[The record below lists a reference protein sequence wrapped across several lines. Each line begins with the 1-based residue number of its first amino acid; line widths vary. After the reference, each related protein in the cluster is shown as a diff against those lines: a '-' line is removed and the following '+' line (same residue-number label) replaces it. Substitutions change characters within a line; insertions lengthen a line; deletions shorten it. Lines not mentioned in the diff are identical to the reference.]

1 MTSMRIS
8 LPNIL
13 TWGRILLIP
22 LLIVVFYIPD
32 GMLASSGKNLT
43 AALIFT
49 LAAITDW
56 LDGYLARRF
65 NQTTRFGAFLDP
77 VADKLMVTTALV
89 ILVWLD
95 RVGIFVAAIIIGR
108 ELAISALREWMAI
121 IGESR
126 GVAVSYIGKLK
137 TGAQMIAIILLFLFE
152 PIYFIPTYILGTI
165 LVYIA
170 VVLTV
175 WSMFYYIKKATIIL
189 AANNE

>member
-1 MTSMRIS
+1 MTFMRIS

-175 WSMFYYIKKATIIL
+175 WSMFYYIKKATVIL

>member
-1 MTSMRIS
+1 MISMRLS

-152 PIYFIPTYILGTI
+152 PIYFIPTYILGTV

-175 WSMFYYIKKATIIL
+175 WSMFYYIKKATVIL
-189 AANNE
+189 ATNNE

>member
-175 WSMFYYIKKATIIL
+175 WSMFYYIRKATVIL

>member
-1 MTSMRIS
+1 MTSMRLS

-108 ELAISALREWMAI
+108 ELTISALREWMAI

-175 WSMFYYIKKATIIL
+175 WSMFYYIKKATVIL
-189 AANNE
+189 ATNNE

>member
-1 MTSMRIS
+1 MISMRLS

-65 NQTTRFGAFLDP
+65 NQMTRFGAFLDP

-152 PIYFIPTYILGTI
+152 PIYVIPTYILGTI

-175 WSMFYYIKKATIIL
+175 WSMFYYIKKATVIL
-189 AANNE
+189 ATNNE

>member
-175 WSMFYYIKKATIIL
+175 WSMFYYIKKATSNL
-189 AANNE
+189 GGK

>member
-1 MTSMRIS
+1 MASMRVS
-8 LPNIL
+8 LPNLL

-32 GMLASSGKNLT
+32 GMLALSGKNLA

-49 LAAITDW
+49 LAALTDW

-137 TGAQMIAIILLFLFE
+137 TGAQMVAIILLFLFE
-152 PIYFIPTYILGTI
+152 PIYFIPTYILGTA

-175 WSMFYYIKKATIIL
+175 WSMFYYIKKASLIL
-189 AANNE
+189 AGNNE

>member
-1 MTSMRIS
+1 MAYMRSS
-8 LPNIL
+8 LPNLL
-13 TWGRILLIP
+13 TWGRIFLIP
-22 LLIVVFYIPD
+22 MLICVFYIPD
-32 GMLASSGKNLT
+32 LVLPSSEKNLT
-43 AALIFT
+43 AAFIFT

-56 LDGYLARRF
+56 LDCFLARKF

-108 ELAISALREWMAI
+108 ELAISALREWMAL

-126 GVAVSYIGKLK
+126 GVAVSFVGKLK
-137 TGAQMIAIILLFLFE
+137 TAAQMVSIILLFLYE
-152 PIYFIPTYILGTI
+152 PIYFVPTYELGTL
-165 LVYIA
+165 LVYVA

-175 WSMFYYIKKATIIL
+175 WSMFYYIKRASSIL
-189 AANNE
+189 AANSK

>member
-1 MTSMRIS
+1 MTSMRLS

>member
-1 MTSMRIS
+1 MTSMHLS

-65 NQTTRFGAFLDP
+65 NQMTRFGAFLDP

-152 PIYFIPTYILGTI
+152 PIYSIPTYLLGTI

-175 WSMFYYIKKATIIL
+175 WSMFYYIKKAAVIL
-189 AANNE
+189 ATNNE

>member
-1 MTSMRIS
+1 MTVMRLS
-8 LPNIL
+8 LPNLL

-22 LLIVVFYIPD
+22 LLILVFYLPD
-32 GMLASSGKNLT
+32 GMLAYSDKNLT
-43 AALIFT
+43 AAIIFT
-49 LAAITDW
+49 LAALTDW
-56 LDGYLARRF
+56 FDGYFARRF

-137 TGAQMIAIILLFLFE
+137 TGTQMIAIILLLIYE
-152 PIYFIPTYILGTI
+152 PIDFFPTYIIGTV

-175 WSMFYYIKKATIIL
+175 WSMFYYIKKASSIL
-189 AANNE
+189 ANNDR

>member
-1 MTSMRIS
+1 MTSMRLS

-56 LDGYLARRF
+56 LDGYFARRF
-65 NQTTRFGAFLDP
+65 NQMTRFGAFLDP

-152 PIYFIPTYILGTI
+152 PIYSIPTYPLGTI

-175 WSMFYYIKKATIIL
+175 WSMFYYIKKATVIL
-189 AANNE
+189 ATNNE

>member
-1 MTSMRIS
+1 MISMRLS

-152 PIYFIPTYILGTI
+152 PIYFIPTYIIGTI

-175 WSMFYYIKKATIIL
+175 WSMFYYIKKATVIL

>member
-1 MTSMRIS
+1 MTSMRLS

-175 WSMFYYIKKATIIL
+175 WSMFYYIKKATSNL
-189 AANNE
+189 GGK

>member
-1 MTSMRIS
+1 MISMRLS

-65 NQTTRFGAFLDP
+65 NQMTRFGAFLDP

-152 PIYFIPTYILGTI
+152 PIYSIPTYPLGTI

-175 WSMFYYIKKATIIL
+175 WSMFYYIKKAAVIL
-189 AANNE
+189 ATNNE

>member
-1 MTSMRIS
+1 MRPS
-8 LPNIL
+8 LPNLL
-13 TWGRILLIP
+13 TWGRIFLIP
-22 LLIVVFYIPD
+22 MLICVFYIPD
-32 GMLASSGKNLT
+32 LVLPSSEKNLT
-43 AALIFT
+43 AAFIFT

-56 LDGYLARRF
+56 LDGFLARKF

-108 ELAISALREWMAI
+108 ELAISALREWMAL

-126 GVAVSYIGKLK
+126 GVAVSFVGKLK
-137 TGAQMIAIILLFLFE
+137 TAAQMVSIILLFLYE
-152 PIYFIPTYILGTI
+152 PIYFVPTYELGTL
-165 LVYIA
+165 LVYVA

-175 WSMFYYIKKATIIL
+175 WSMFYYIKRASSIL
-189 AANNE
+189 AANSK

>member
-1 MTSMRIS
+1 MIFMRLS

-175 WSMFYYIKKATIIL
+175 WSMFYYIKKATVIL
-189 AANNE
+189 ATNNE

>member
-1 MTSMRIS
+1 MRIS
-8 LPNIL
+8 LPNLL

-32 GMLASSGKNLT
+32 GMLAASGKNLT

-49 LAAITDW
+49 LAAVTDW
-56 LDGYLARRF
+56 LDGFLARRF

-137 TGAQMIAIILLFLFE
+137 TAAQMIAIILLFLFE
-152 PIYFIPTYILGTI
+152 PIYSFPTYIAGTV

-170 VVLTV
+170 VVLTA
-175 WSMFYYIKKATIIL
+175 WSMFYYIKKASLIL
-189 AANNE
+189 ASSNE

>member
-1 MTSMRIS
+1 MISMRLS

-65 NQTTRFGAFLDP
+65 NQMTRFGAFLDP

-152 PIYFIPTYILGTI
+152 PIYSIPTYSLGTI

-175 WSMFYYIKKATIIL
+175 WSMFYYIKKAAVIL
-189 AANNE
+189 ATNNE

>member
-1 MTSMRIS
+1 MISMRLS

-175 WSMFYYIKKATIIL
+175 WSMFYYIKKATVIL

>member
-1 MTSMRIS
+1 MISMRLS

-175 WSMFYYIKKATIIL
+175 WSMFYYIKKATVIL
-189 AANNE
+189 ATNNE

>member
-1 MTSMRIS
+1 MTSMRLS

-175 WSMFYYIKKATIIL
+175 WSIFYYIKKATVIL
-189 AANNE
+189 AKNNE

>member
-1 MTSMRIS
+1 MTSMHLS

-152 PIYFIPTYILGTI
+152 PIYVIPTYILGTI

-175 WSMFYYIKKATIIL
+175 WSMFYYIKKATVIL
-189 AANNE
+189 ATNNE

>member
-1 MTSMRIS
+1 M
-8 LPNIL
+8 PNLL
-13 TWGRILLIP
+13 TWARILMIP
-22 LLIVVFYIPD
+22 LLIGIFYLSD
-32 GMLASSGKNLT
+32 SALSDEGKNLA

-49 LAAITDW
+49 LASITDW
-56 LDGYLARRF
+56 LDGFLARRF
-65 NQTTRFGAFLDP
+65 DQTTRFGAFLDP

-108 ELAISALREWMAI
+108 ELAISALREWMAL

-137 TGAQMIAIILLFLFE
+137 TAAQMVAIVLLFLYE
-152 PIYFIPTYILGTI
+152 PILSIPIYALGTA

-170 VVLTV
+170 VILTV
-175 WSMFYYIKKATIIL
+175 WSMLYYIKKASFVL
-189 AANNE
+189 NQNAK

>member
-1 MTSMRIS
+1 MISMRLS

-152 PIYFIPTYILGTI
+152 PIYLIPTYILGTI

-175 WSMFYYIKKATIIL
+175 WSMFYYIKKATVIL
-189 AANNE
+189 ATNNE

>member
-1 MTSMRIS
+1 MTVMRLS
-8 LPNIL
+8 LPNLL

-22 LLIVVFYIPD
+22 LLILVFYLPD
-32 GMLASSGKNLT
+32 GMLAYSDKNLT
-43 AALIFT
+43 AAIIFT
-49 LAAITDW
+49 LAALTDW
-56 LDGYLARRF
+56 FDGYFARRF

-77 VADKLMVTTALV
+77 VAARLMVTTALV

-137 TGAQMIAIILLFLFE
+137 TGTQMIAIILLLIYE
-152 PIYFIPTYILGTI
+152 PIDFFPTYIIGTV

-175 WSMFYYIKKATIIL
+175 WSMFYYIKKASSIL
-189 AANNE
+189 ANNDR

>member
-1 MTSMRIS
+1 MTSMRLS

-175 WSMFYYIKKATIIL
+175 WSMFYYIKKATVIL
-189 AANNE
+189 ETNNE

>member
-1 MTSMRIS
+1 MAYMRSS
-8 LPNIL
+8 LPNLL
-13 TWGRILLIP
+13 TWGRIFLIP
-22 LLIVVFYIPD
+22 MLICVFYIPD
-32 GMLASSGKNLT
+32 LVLPSSEKNLT
-43 AALIFT
+43 AAFIFT

-56 LDGYLARRF
+56 LDGFLARKF

-108 ELAISALREWMAI
+108 ELAISALREWMAL

-126 GVAVSYIGKLK
+126 GVAVSFVGKLK
-137 TGAQMIAIILLFLFE
+137 TAAQMVSIILLFLYE
-152 PIYFIPTYILGTI
+152 PIYFVPTYELGTL
-165 LVYIA
+165 LVYVA

-175 WSMFYYIKKATIIL
+175 WSMFYYIKRASSIL
-189 AANNE
+189 AANSK

>member
-1 MTSMRIS
+1 MTVMRLS
-8 LPNIL
+8 LPNLL

-22 LLIVVFYIPD
+22 LLILVFYLPD
-32 GMLASSGKNLT
+32 GMLAYSDKNLT
-43 AALIFT
+43 AAIIFT
-49 LAAITDW
+49 LAALTDW
-56 LDGYLARRF
+56 FDGYFARRF

-137 TGAQMIAIILLFLFE
+137 TGTQMIAIILLLIYE
-152 PIYFIPTYILGTI
+152 PIDFFPTYIIGTG

-175 WSMFYYIKKATIIL
+175 WSMFYYIKKASSIL
-189 AANNE
+189 ANNDR

>member
-1 MTSMRIS
+1 MTSMRLS

-152 PIYFIPTYILGTI
+152 PIYSIPTYALGTI

-175 WSMFYYIKKATIIL
+175 WSMFYYIKKATVIL

>member
-1 MTSMRIS
+1 MTSMRLS

-22 LLIVVFYIPD
+22 LLIVVFYVPD

-175 WSMFYYIKKATIIL
+175 WSMFYYIKKATVIL

>member
-65 NQTTRFGAFLDP
+65 NQMTRFGAFLDP

-152 PIYFIPTYILGTI
+152 PIYSIPTYSLGTI

-175 WSMFYYIKKATIIL
+175 WSMFYYIKKAAVIL
-189 AANNE
+189 ATNNE

>member
-1 MTSMRIS
+1 MISMRIS

-175 WSMFYYIKKATIIL
+175 WSMFYYIKKATVIL